1 MTTLQIPEAL
11 EAKTGTNLMVFLQG
25 QNLNK
30 SVFQLLKSYIENIEK
45 KEKLE
50 KSVESKPREGG
61 NLKGKI
67 WIAPDFD
74 KLPEDILN
82 SFYKD

>member
-11 EAKTGTNLMVFLQG
+11 EAKNGTNLMVFLQG

-30 SVFQLLKSYIENIEK
+30 SVSQLLKSYIDNMERK
-45 KEKLE
+45 E
-50 KSVESKPREGG
+50 KSVENKPREGG

-74 KLPEDILN
+74 ELPEDILH

>member
-1 MTTLQIPEAL
+1 
-11 EAKTGTNLMVFLQG
+11 MVFLQG

-30 SVFQLLKSYIENIEK
+30 SVSQLLKSYIDNMER

-50 KSVESKPREGG
+50 KLENSVESKPREGG

-74 KLPEDILN
+74 ELPENILN
-82 SFYKD
+82 SFYKTGCRFD